1 MEMPQGYNYD
11 SSRVRAVPAITAGT
25 SILGFPISAASSG
38 ISDILT
44 AAQVAAFTGTSTTS
58 LVADERLMPALAA
71 NTASVDRYRVMRR
84 GPAIVQRKALRTSD
98 PAGAAYDM
106 AKFIAALVL
115 SGIVVVDETGARIT
129 V

>member
-1 MEMPQGYNYD
+1 MPQAYNYD
-11 SSRVRAVPAITAGT
+11 SSRVRAVPAILAGT
-25 SILGFPISAASSG
+25 SILGFPVGAVSGG

-44 AAQVAAFTGTSTTS
+44 AAQVAAFTGTSTTN

-71 NTASVDRYRVMRR
+71 NTGSVDKYRIMRR
-84 GPAIVQRKALRTSD
+84 GPAIVNRKALKTSD

-106 AKFIAALVL
+106 TKFIAALVL
-115 SGIVVVDETGARIT
+115 SGIVVVDETGAKIT